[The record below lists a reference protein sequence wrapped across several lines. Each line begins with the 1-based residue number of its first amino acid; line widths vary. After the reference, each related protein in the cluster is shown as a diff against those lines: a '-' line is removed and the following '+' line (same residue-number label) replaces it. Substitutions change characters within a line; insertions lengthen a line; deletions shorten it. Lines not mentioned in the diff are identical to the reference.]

1 MALRSP
7 ESDIETLVIQPRKSW
22 WSVDLGELWR
32 YREVVYFLIWRDF
45 KVRYRQTVLGVAW
58 AIIQP
63 LLTVMI
69 FTLVFG
75 RLAGVSSGAI
85 PYPLFALAGFV
96 PWAFFSFGVGSAT
109 GSMISNQDLVKRIY
123 FPRLAIPLAAVLSG
137 CADLL
142 IGLLLLAG
150 CMLFYAQ
157 PVGGAMVLLPLFLVQ
172 AIAATIGIGLILS
185 SANARFRDIGYAVP
199 FALQVALLATP
210 IAYPSSAVPEKWQ
223 MLYHLNPMA
232 GAIDG
237 VRLALF
243 GMPIDTGACL
253 VSAGVTL
260 LTLVGGI
267 FYFHRNERSLA
278 DIL

>member
-1 MALRSP
+1 MASYSP
-7 ESDIETLVIQPRKSW
+7 EREIETLVIQPRENW

-45 KVRYRQTVLGVAW
+45 KVRYRQTMLGVAW

-96 PWAFFSFGVGSAT
+96 PWAFFSFGVGGAT

-123 FPRLAIPLAAVLSG
+123 FPRLAIPLAAVLTG

-157 PVGGAMVLLPLFLVQ
+157 PVGWTIVLLPLFLIQ

-199 FALQVALLATP
+199 FALQIALLATP
-210 IAYPSSAVPEKWQ
+210 IAYHSSAVPEQWQ
-223 MLYHLNPMA
+223 ALYHLNPMA

-237 VRLALF
+237 VRLAIF
-243 GMPIDTGACL
+243 GMPINMGSCF
-253 VSAGVTL
+253 VSVGVTL